1 MKVLLVTIAI
11 GDRYLQIY
19 NYLFR
24 KSQEAY
30 AKKYGYDFKVI
41 TEFLDNRLHHP
52 STISFNKIL
61 VCSQD
66 WSSQYDII
74 IFVDADILINN
85 NAPPL
90 HLYKDYETKIGIADE
105 WSQPTFERRT
115 ALQKSMGWETTAS
128 EYYKISNLIIET
140 NTVLNT
146 GVLVL
151 QPKYHRVFLED
162 IYYKYVKN
170 AIGNSRGFH
179 FEQSAIGYELQ
190 KANMFTIISNEFN
203 ALWGLVKT
211 EKQNTKML
219 DEFFQE
225 NHFIHFAGQV
235 DFDKVYPLYMKHIT
249 S

>member
-11 GDRYLQIY
+11 GERYLQIY

-30 AKKYGYDFKVI
+30 ATKHGYDFKVI
-41 TEFLDNRLHHP
+41 TEFLDNRLRHP

-74 IFVDADILINN
+74 IFVDADILINK

-90 HLYKDYETKIGIADE
+90 HLSKDYETKIGIVDE

-115 ALQKSMGWETTAS
+115 ALQKSMGWEATAS
-128 EYYKISNLIIET
+128 EYYKLANLIIKT
-140 NTVLNT
+140 NSVLNT

-151 QPKYHRVFLED
+151 QPKYHRAFLEK
-162 IYYKYVKN
+162 IYYKYIKN

-179 FEQSAIGYELQ
+179 YEQSAIGYELQ